1 VELKKKAKA
10 LFTSSERKGGELGKK
25 KEGTSGIN
33 RWHSEGKAFGG
44 SFFFIIQNPPHLG
57 NSKIILEERFWEFT

>member
-1 VELKKKAKA
+1 MA
-10 LFTSSERKGGELGKK
+10 FRGKG
-25 KEGTSGIN
+25 
-33 RWHSEGKAFGG
+33 FGG

>member
-25 KEGTSGIN
+25 RKEQV
-33 RWHSEGKAFGG
+33 E
-44 SFFFIIQNPPHLG
+44 
-57 NSKIILEERFWEFT
+57 